1 MIASRACSSCA
12 RGQFDHQRFAE
23 FSSASASA
31 AGHSCANMKRSACC
45 GKPKRTLP
53 CGGSDLSRPR
63 LISASSAPN
72 ASSAPAGTYSR
83 AILNRLLIDLS
94 WASSQLEGSTC
105 SRLDTRAL
113 IEHGQ
118 VAQGKAASGTQMILN
133 HQAAI
138 ELLVENVQSAAHS
151 NSESFHFHINKAIVM
166 NPIHT
171 GFRHGQTCTRG
182 RICR

>member
-1 MIASRACSSCA
+1 M
-12 RGQFDHQRFAE
+12 
-23 FSSASASA
+23 
-31 AGHSCANMKRSACC
+31 
-45 GKPKRTLP
+45 
-53 CGGSDLSRPR
+53 
-63 LISASSAPN
+63 ISASSAPN

-118 VAQGKAASGTQMILN
+118 VEQGKAASGTQMILN

-151 NSESFHFHINKAIVM
+151 NSESDEGGSRAAVVERVPEPDRAAVQTVMVDELRRLHEGVLARYDLRPSAFGIRRVESAGTGLFASGLIV
-166 NPIHT
+166 T
-171 GFRHGQTCTRG
+171 F
-182 RICR
+182 